1 MKMEYSEIEKQKEMQ
16 IINEFVEKFKKQDD
30 IEAIREEMEKMSV
43 KSIREAV
50 KYDLMS
56 KEKGLNPHTIYFAH
70 IYRVGIVGWLIEI
83 NFYHAKWQHPSLT
96 DRSVM
101 MINKRYIFRDYFG
114 NIEILKPAENYSEEQ
129 REGKNERKPSGL

>member
-1 MKMEYSEIEKQKEMQ
+1 MKIGYDKIEKQKEMK
-16 IINEFVEKFKKQDD
+16 IINEFVKKFKEQDD

-50 KYDLMS
+50 EYDLMS
-56 KEKGLNPHTIYFAH
+56 KEKELNPHTIYFAH
-70 IYRVGIVGWLIEI
+70 IYRVGMVGWLIEI

-96 DRSVM
+96 DCSM

-114 NIEILKPAENYSEEQ
+114 NIEVLKPAENYSEEQ
-129 REGKNERKPSGL
+129 GG